1 MTRPGRA
8 TAAATLVC
16 CMSAALAT
24 SCREST
30 RYDATLRETAGGE
43 PILTLRVG
51 LAEDELARREGLRA
65 YPPLVPGQGLLLLFP
80 GTSEVWIDA
89 IFVDARGDV
98 IQIERAIPAHD
109 ERARC
114 VPETR
119 AVLEVLAGAAGGAR
133 PGDQLVVAGVLPI

>member
-1 MTRPGRA
+1 
-8 TAAATLVC
+8 
-16 CMSAALAT
+16 MS
-24 SCREST
+24 S
-30 RYDATLRETAGGE
+30 
-43 PILTLRVG
+43 P
-51 LAEDELARREGLRA
+51 AEKACGPT
-65 YPPLVPGQGLLLLFP
+65 PPLGPGQGLLLLFP
-80 GTSEVWIDA
+80 GTSEVCIENVGVDQAIDA

-98 IQIERAIPAHD
+98 IQIERAIPARD